1 MVDFDIRFELF
12 KEIKVN
18 DDKESYITYGIRAK
32 NGESEV
38 GDVSV
43 KLSEAIRI
51 LRVLNDNNVSV
62 IHLKDIIEDILE

>member
-18 DDKESYITYGIRAK
+18 DDKENYTTYGIRAK
-32 NGESEV
+32 NREAEV

-43 KLSEAIRI
+43 NLSEAIKI
-51 LRVLNDNNVSV
+51 LRILNDNNVST
-62 IHLKDIIEDILE
+62 IHLKDVIEDILE